1 MLLFFFFFLFVFRLE
16 FVADKHG
23 VQVISE
29 VDIVDGKMCM
39 HVDSAEVHE
48 WSVFIKNTGQ
58 HVVDFT
64 YYSPLHWMQC
74 FSFDDSQKVTRLKPL
89 SLHPGENKSFFH
101 FQTQSISRLEICLQ
115 LFDSTC
121 WVYQAKCMMSWWS
134 SIQSMWVYTMLQWL
148 SSSSWAWSKGHST
161 SCALL
166 KLNSAHS

>member
-1 MLLFFFFFLFVFRLE
+1 MFFISVVRKGFKHVQRCPLNLSETLRRTPVASHGPPNYNAAFLLFFLFVFRLE

-121 WVYQAKCMMSWWS
+121 WVYQAKCMMSW
-134 SIQSMWVYTMLQWL
+134 
-148 SSSSWAWSKGHST
+148 
-161 SCALL
+161 
-166 KLNSAHS
+166 